1 MELFDASLIISQF
14 LSGLTRA
21 GVLFLVASGL
31 TLIFG
36 VAYVINFAH
45 GSLYMLGAFIGYSLM
60 TFFFG
65 GNVSQSFWLCL
76 FLVPLAVAGIGLVS
90 EIVIFR
96 PVYGRPHIIQVL
108 AAFALILILFDIVH
122 LGWGRTT
129 LSIARPSQLAGAV
142 PILDQVFPIF
152 NLFIIGLTLAVVA
165 MLWFIFN
172 RTRLGALIRA
182 ATSDREMTSALGV
195 NVPRLLTLVFMIGS
209 ALAGLGG
216 MVAIVSTGAHTGMWI
231 DIIIQCFIVT
241 VIGGMGSLPGAL
253 LGAFVIGQVHAF
265 GILVLPEFA
274 LAFIF
279 AVMAIVLIF
288 RPWGFFRVQV
298 YWG

>member
-1 MELFDASLIISQF
+1 MELFDASMIVNQF

-36 VAYVINFAH
+36 VAYVINFSH
-45 GSLYMLGAFIGYSLM
+45 GTLYMIGAFIGYSLM
-60 TFFFG
+60 SFFFG
-65 GNVSQSFWLCL
+65 GNVDQSFWLCL
-76 FLVPLAVAGIGLVS
+76 FLVPVIIAGIGLVS
-90 EIVIFR
+90 EIVVFR

-108 AAFALILILFDIVH
+108 ASFALILILFDIAH
-122 LGWGRTT
+122 LGWGRTMLT
-129 LSIARPSQLAGAV
+129 LARPSQLAGAV
-142 PILDQVFPIF
+142 PMLDMVFPTF
-152 NLFIIGLTLAVVA
+152 NLFIIALALAVVA

-195 NVPRLLTLVFMIGS
+195 NVPWLLTLIFMLGS

-216 MVAIVSTGAHTGMWI
+216 VVAIVSTGAHSGMWV
-231 DIIIQCFIVT
+231 DIIVQCFIVT

-253 LGAFVIGQVHAF
+253 LGAFIIGQVHAF
-265 GILVLPEFA
+265 GILIVPEFA

-288 RPWGFFRVQV
+288 RPWGFFGVRV